1 MRDLATQSLSIIDAL
16 SSQNVP
22 NVGQTACRA
31 CALATTRTRIAPA
44 CGPHDAPLF
53 VLEESPPPTPRPP
66 QRGKRS
72 IGTLIEFLSGQGVEQ
87 GTYSH
92 GYCCACD
99 TPSNRRPTRAE
110 LSSCSRWLMLS
121 LSRVYCP
128 RVILAVGATAAS
140 LFYRDNTLSSAIER
154 SAVCGHRPQYSVA
167 NREPLYVVPMPQIAS
182 LSAHR
187 RSIDRKPWADIAN
200 EQLSIALELVHK
212 TIPAS
217 R

>member
-1 MRDLATQSLSIIDAL
+1 
-16 SSQNVP
+16 
-22 NVGQTACRA
+22 
-31 CALATTRTRIAPA
+31 
-44 CGPHDAPLF
+44 
-53 VLEESPPPTPRPP
+53 
-66 QRGKRS
+66 
-72 IGTLIEFLSGQGVEQ
+72 
-87 GTYSH
+87 
-92 GYCCACD
+92 
-99 TPSNRRPTRAE
+99 
-110 LSSCSRWLMLS
+110 MLS